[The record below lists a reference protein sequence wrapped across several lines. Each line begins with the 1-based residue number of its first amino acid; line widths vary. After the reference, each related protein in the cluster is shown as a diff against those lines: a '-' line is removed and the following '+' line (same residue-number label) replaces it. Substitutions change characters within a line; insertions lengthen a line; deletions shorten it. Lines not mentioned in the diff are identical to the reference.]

1 MAQVQEATQGATS
14 RGPYRAL
21 LDGIIRWRCAA
32 SRVTCDVLGEGY
44 RPPRRP
50 CRMVTR
56 GLSFDFTS
64 FCVTRRTLQFCSI
77 AR

>member
-1 MAQVQEATQGATS
+1 MSPREIDTYMREARRMRS
-14 RGPYRAL
+14 
-21 LDGIIRWRCAA
+21 DC
-32 SRVTCDVLGEGY
+32 VTCDVLGEGY